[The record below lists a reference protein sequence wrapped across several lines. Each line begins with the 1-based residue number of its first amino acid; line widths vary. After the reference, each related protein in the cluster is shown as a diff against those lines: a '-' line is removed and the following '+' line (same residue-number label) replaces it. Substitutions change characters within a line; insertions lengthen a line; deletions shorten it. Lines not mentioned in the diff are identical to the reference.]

1 MGLFSRRKKEDE
13 FHSPESS
20 AVDSTE
26 TPNFSEPAP
35 TEQTAPKTD
44 SPSQQELSKG
54 SGLHAVVEKMRR
66 KGQGE
71 LTLEL
76 TQEGNDM
83 NLSFFQNA
91 QVKEQTVVVPGNE
104 WFESIAKLYNDET
117 KNGGGAFNR
126 ALIVVTGETNYRV
139 QASFM
144 NTEKNTTSNT
154 SYGAPAPEF
163 DDDREETY
171 SSDSVEDGSDAASRF
186 ELADRSETTAEPIT
200 AQDRLKNVSARIDNE
215 PESASA
221 ESFDAI
227 AFGDERRQDDEARLD
242 AERRENNERRQDDD
256 AARLDGERRRKD
268 KRVET
273 STDTEAGETEEVPDH
288 ANPFV
293 SEEEQTSELDD
304 AAQDSA
310 DQRALDEELQESAPQ
325 TQSVS
330 RAHAYDERQESDFNS
345 AHDISLATATLPTVV
360 EDDWEE
366 DFAAENETT
375 SAQNAAS
382 QGATDD
388 AQEQTGTDRRED
400 VQSAQ
405 NSELADSA
413 QTTPAVQGGNESQS
427 GSSALTSNSAS
438 AGATDVPQSGANVDV
453 APSYSSPSQQIT
465 KPSTTELAQGNMVL
479 TEAEVVSRLSGVQ
492 EKLFGANGSA
502 RDVSTVLIRV
512 RALGSYYD
520 ALTHVREGGFW
531 KQQRTFDLIPEDV
544 LNVLQL
550 KADSYKEGFG
560 SPLSMSL
567 RFTPGIPPVAEF
579 NYASEGAFAKYSDEL
594 PAQQYVEELR
604 MFPRTG
610 SNIPEH
616 MSRAL
621 SSWTL

>member
-13 FHSPESS
+13 FYNTESQERDSVETSHSS
-20 AVDSTE
+20 A
-26 TPNFSEPAP
+26 PAP
-35 TEQTAPKTD
+35 TEQTATKTS

-83 NLSFFQNA
+83 NLSFFENSQA
-91 QVKEQTVVVPGNE
+91 KEQTVVVPGNE
-104 WFESIAKLYNDET
+104 WFESIAKLYTEET
-117 KNGGGAFNR
+117 KNAGGAFNR

-163 DDDREETY
+163 DDDHEETY
-171 SSDSVEDGSDAASRF
+171 STDSVDGGSDSASRF
-186 ELADRSETTAEPIT
+186 ELSDRSEQSAEPIT
-200 AQDRLKNVSARIDNE
+200 AQDRLKNVSARIDKDSE
-215 PESASA
+215 PAA
-221 ESFDAI
+221 TESFDAI
-227 AFGDERRQDDEARLD
+227 AFGDERRQDSERSETLED
-242 AERRENNERRQDDD
+242 A
-256 AARLDGERRRKD
+256 
-268 KRVET
+268 
-273 STDTEAGETEEVPDH
+273 EAGETEEVPDH

-310 DQRALDEELQESAPQ
+310 DQRALDEELQESAPK

-330 RAHAYDERQESDFNS
+330 RAHAYDQRQESDFNS
-345 AHDISLATATLPTVV
+345 AHDISLATATLPAVV
-360 EDDWEE
+360 HDDWEE

-375 SAQNAAS
+375 AEQSVAT
-382 QGATDD
+382 QGVADD
-388 AQEQTGTDRRED
+388 AQEQTVAERREN
-400 VQSAQ
+400 AQ
-405 NSELADSA
+405 PTQTSGLVDST
-413 QTTPAVQGGNESQS
+413 QTTPAAQTGNSVQN
-427 GSSALTSNSAS
+427 ANSAPT
-438 AGATDVPQSGANVDV
+438 GATDVPQSGANVDV

-465 KPSTTELAQGNMVL
+465 KPSATELAQGNMVL

-610 SNIPEH
+610 ANIPEH

>member
-13 FHSPESS
+13 FYNAESKQRDSVKTSHSS
-20 AVDSTE
+20 A
-26 TPNFSEPAP
+26 PAP
-35 TEQTAPKTD
+35 TEQTAPKTP

-54 SGLHAVVEKMRR
+54 SGLYAVVEKMRR

-83 NLSFFQNA
+83 NLSFFENSQA
-91 QVKEQTVVVPGNE
+91 KEQTVVIPGNE
-104 WFESIAKLYNDET
+104 WFESIAKLYTDET

-144 NTEKNTTSNT
+144 NTEKNTTTNT
-154 SYGAPAPEF
+154 SYGAPAPEL
-163 DDDREETY
+163 DDDQEETY
-171 SSDSVEDGSDAASRF
+171 SPESVEDGLDSASRF
-186 ELADRSETTAEPIT
+186 ELSDRSAQSAAPIT

-215 PESASA
+215 PESDSA
-221 ESFDAI
+221 ESFGAI
-227 AFGDERRQDDEARLD
+227 AFGEERRQETEPRQDIEPRLH
-242 AERRENNERRQDDD
+242 AERNETFES
-256 AARLDGERRRKD
+256 A
-268 KRVET
+268 
-273 STDTEAGETEEVPDH
+273 EAGETEEVPDH

-360 EDDWEE
+360 HDDWEE
-366 DFAAENETT
+366 DFAAENEKTADQ
-375 SAQNAAS
+375 SVAAQGTA
-382 QGATDD
+382 DD
-388 AQEQTGTDRRED
+388 AQEQIGTDRREN
-400 VQSAQ
+400 AQ
-405 NSELADSA
+405 PTQTSELADSA
-413 QTTPAVQGGNESQS
+413 QTTPAAQTG
-427 GSSALTSNSAS
+427 NSAQT
-438 AGATDVPQSGANVDV
+438 GATDVPQSGANVDV

-610 SNIPEH
+610 ANIPEH